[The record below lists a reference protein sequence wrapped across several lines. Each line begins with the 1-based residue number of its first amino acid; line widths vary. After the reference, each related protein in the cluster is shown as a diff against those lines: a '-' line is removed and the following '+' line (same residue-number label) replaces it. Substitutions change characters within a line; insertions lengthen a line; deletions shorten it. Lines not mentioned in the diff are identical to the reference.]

1 MAEDEDEDEW
11 EEAAAAEAVAAR
23 VASDTARFLPE
34 TTPLLLAAAAKAT
47 EVFRHTSLHHLAHPD
62 RAATPFA
69 PLMYPHSPSRALT
82 ACGGRSLT
90 PLTLPHNPPRPL

>member
-1 MAEDEDEDEW
+1 MAEDEDEDDW

-47 EVFRHTSLHHLAHPD
+47 EVFRHTSL
-62 RAATPFA
+62 TP
-69 PLMYPHSPSRALT
+69 P
-82 ACGGRSLT
+82 CT
-90 PLTLPHNPPRPL
+90 P